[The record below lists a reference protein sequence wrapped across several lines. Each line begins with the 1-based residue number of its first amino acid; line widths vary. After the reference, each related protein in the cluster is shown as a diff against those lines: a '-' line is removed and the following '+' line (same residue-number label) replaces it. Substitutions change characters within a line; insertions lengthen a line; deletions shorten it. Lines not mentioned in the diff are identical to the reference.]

1 MAKKSAAND
10 PGVIDDARRKIG
22 AAALELLNDHPLA
35 ALDLADIGVAAKV
48 EEGLVRRL
56 FPHPAAAVE
65 KGITDLD
72 ESVMLSLADDF
83 ADDPEA
89 SHHDKILEGLIARY
103 EAWRPY
109 RKAIDHLNKASLR
122 DPILGA
128 ILVMRLNQASERLLT
143 IAGVDLAGINGML
156 RIKGLSGIALSCQR
170 EWMRDD
176 SADMATTIRSL
187 DQRLRQAEELA
198 ATLRIITPQSEG
210 STEDDRQF

>member
-10 PGVIDDARRKIG
+10 PGVIDKARRKIG
-22 AAALELLNDHPLA
+22 AAALELLNDHPLD
-35 ALDLADIGVAAKV
+35 ALDLGDIGVAAKV
-48 EEGLVRRL
+48 EGGLVQRL
-56 FPHPAAAVE
+56 FAQPAAAVE
-65 KGITDLD
+65 KGITDLN

-122 DPILGA
+122 DPLLGA
-128 ILVMRLNQASERLLT
+128 MLVMRLNQASERLLT
-143 IAGVDLAGINGML
+143 IAGVDLGGINGML
-156 RIKGLSGIALSCQR
+156 QVKGLSGIALSCQR

-176 SADMATTIRSL
+176 SPDMATTIRSL

-198 ATLRIITPQSEG
+198 STLRIITPQSEG
-210 STEDDRQF
+210 YTEDDRQF

>member
-128 ILVMRLNQASERLLT
+128 MLVMRLNQASERLLT

-176 SADMATTIRSL
+176 SPDMATTIRSL

>member
-1 MAKKSAAND
+1 MAKTSAANG
-10 PGVIDDARRKIG
+10 PAAIDKARRKIG
-22 AAALELLNDHPLA
+22 AAALELLNDRPLA
-35 ALDLADIGVAAKV
+35 ALDLGEIGVAAKV
-48 EEGLVRRL
+48 DEGLAQRL
-56 FPHPAAAVE
+56 FAHPAAAVE
-65 KGITDLD
+65 KGIVDLD

-122 DPILGA
+122 DPVLGA
-128 ILVMRLNQASERLLT
+128 MLVMRLNQASERLLT
-143 IAGVDLAGINGML
+143 IAGVDLTGINGML

-176 SADMATTIRSL
+176 SPDMATTIRSL

-198 ATLRIITPQSEG
+198 STLRIITPQSEG
-210 STEDDRQF
+210 YTEDDRQF